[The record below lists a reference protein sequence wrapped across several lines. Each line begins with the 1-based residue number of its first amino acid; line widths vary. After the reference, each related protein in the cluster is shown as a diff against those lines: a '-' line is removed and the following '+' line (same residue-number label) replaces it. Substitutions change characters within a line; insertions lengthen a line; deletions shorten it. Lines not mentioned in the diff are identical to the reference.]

1 MGRKMNSLV
10 VMLITM
16 GLVTATPSS
25 PLRYDKQDEREMR
38 NTNNEA
44 ESRTS
49 LDEEAYKEAYIEY
62 LESQVRRFSIGLGP
76 LGLSLHAPA
85 GGNSLGYGHVYNR
98 YNPAAYRE
106 SEEENINEDLT
117 DYESKMK
124 GAYLEYLENQKRLI
138 KLNAAANLGS
148 LAGFNLNGGLGLGQT
163 GLGAGAYLGPLAFQL
178 GGGLG
183 LQQTGLG
190 GGAQLGGLGLGASTG
205 FSNGNI
211 GLDAN
216 AGLGNNFLSH
226 GNRYMPYVYARS
238 PVGPL
243 GGLSGA
249 GIGNRNRQ
257 LGLSREL
264 PLGPKPFT
272 HVLY

>member
-1 MGRKMNSLV
+1 MKSLA
-10 VMLITM
+10 LLLFTT
-16 GLVTATPSS
+16 GLVTAVPSS
-25 PLRYDKQDEREMR
+25 PLRSDKQEQREMR
-38 NTNNEA
+38 DTNEETKGRLSA
-44 ESRTS
+44 
-49 LDEEAYKEAYIEY
+49 DEEAYKDSYIEY
-62 LESQVRRFSIGLGP
+62 LENQVRRFSIGLGP
-76 LGLSLHAPA
+76 LGLGLHAPA
-85 GGNSLGYGHVYNR
+85 GYGGNYLGYGHLYNRR
-98 YNPAAYRE
+98 YNPTAFRE
-106 SEEENINEDLT
+106 LEEENVNEDLT
-117 DYESKMK
+117 EYESKMK
-124 GAYLEYLENQKRLI
+124 EAYKEYLENQNRLI

-190 GGAQLGGLGLGASTG
+190 GGVQLGSLGLGGSTG
-205 FSNGNI
+205 FSNGNL
-211 GLDAN
+211 GLAAN

-226 GNRYMPYVYARS
+226 GNRYTPYVYARS

-249 GIGNRNRQ
+249 GIGNRNRH
-257 LGLSREL
+257 LRLSREI